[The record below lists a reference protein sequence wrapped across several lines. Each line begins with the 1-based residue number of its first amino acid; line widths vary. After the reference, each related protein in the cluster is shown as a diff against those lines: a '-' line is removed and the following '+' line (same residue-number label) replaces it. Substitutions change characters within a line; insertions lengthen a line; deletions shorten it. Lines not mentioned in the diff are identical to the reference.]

1 MAQQENQFLIDSEFL
16 SPQALEKKHR
26 LETDPSSRKSH
37 LNYLPGMEVL
47 HSDVMEKVLSQMDSY
62 DYTQY
67 TARDVRAALEHD
79 ACSIEDFKALLSPA
93 AEPLFGGDGPAGLPG
108 DQKALWQHGVPV
120 HPPVH
125 CQLLRKL
132 LCLLRL

>member
-1 MAQQENQFLIDSEFL
+1 MAQRENQFLIDSEFL

-37 LNYLPGMEVL
+37 LEYLPGMEVL

-67 TARDVRAALEHD
+67 TTRDVRAALEHD
-79 ACSIEDFKALLSPA
+79 TCTIEDFKALLSPA
-93 AEPLFGGDGPAGLPG
+93 AEPF
-108 DQKALWQHGVPV
+108 
-120 HPPVH
+120 
-125 CQLLRKL
+125 
-132 LCLLRL
+132 